1 MEIKSNVFRSEAPEL
16 TLMLTFGTFVCRN
29 FRQYVDRFQ
38 KTKWKK
44 NKKNKKKTKKK
55 LPTKKKKQKK
65 IQKDGKKIII
75 KSPDQFDWID
85 AKRV

>member
-1 MEIKSNVFRSEAPEL
+1 MELLSVEIFAN
-16 TLMLTFGTFVCRN
+16 MLIDFKKRN
-29 FRQYVDRFQ
+29 EK
-38 KTKWKK
+38 KTKKT
-44 NKKNKKKTKKK
+44 KKKTKKNYQ
-55 LPTKKKKQKK
+55 PKKKQKK

>member
-44 NKKNKKKTKKK
+44 KKKKKK
-55 LPTKKKKQKK
+55 KKITNQKKKQKK
-65 IQKDGKKIII
+65 IQKDGKKNHYKIARSI
-75 KSPDQFDWID
+75 
-85 AKRV
+85 